1 MKLLYELPKAYE
13 LLIRGKCNQ
22 DEIKFCLPYDL
33 SEGGSFAEGFLAVT
47 EKKVFVLFEGELVK
61 TVELSENME
70 FKAQELVAS
79 GMLTVTVGG
88 ETYRLCSY
96 SMEYLAR
103 YAYVARALCDL
114 CGRGRTLVE
123 SNDVGEHKCPKCG
136 RLFVHGTKFCPH
148 CADKLGIMKRVAGLA
163 KKEYKLYL
171 LWH

>member
-123 SNDVGEHKCPKCG
+123 SNDVGEHKCPKM
-136 RLFVHGTKFCPH
+136 RQAFCARNQVLPPT
-148 CADKLGIMKRVAGLA
+148 APTSWAL
-163 KKEYKLYL
+163 
-171 LWH
+171 